1 MNSRDMIAKLKTGTA
16 DLLIW
21 ARSHKLQAG
30 LIVGIIVGAILVAVI
45 F

>member
-1 MNSRDMIAKLKTGTA
+1 MNSRDFMAKLKTGIA

-21 ARSHKLQAG
+21 AKSHKLQAG
-30 LIVGIIVGAILVAVI
+30 LIVGILVGAILVAVI